1 MTHGMQPLTPDD
13 PAYAGQ
19 KHYTRSFLR
28 IYDPLVLGLFGNLVW
43 RCPTRRLVE
52 HYRTHMSSSHLDVG
66 PGTGYFLARAA
77 PPAGTRLTLLDP
89 NVDVLAH
96 ASRRLA
102 RLAPTTVQADVLK
115 PLPIRERFA
124 SVALNYVIHCLP
136 GPMEARV
143 PAIRNVAAVL
153 DAEGILF
160 GATVLGTPNCIL
172 ASPGWPC
179 ARTTDAASSTTSR
192 TRRRGFD
199 APSRRR
205 SATSRSRSPAQ
216 SRSSLP
222 RTPR

>member
-1 MTHGMQPLTPDD
+1 MQPLTPDD

-28 IYDPLVLGLFGNLVW
+28 VYDPLVLGLFGNLVW

-136 GPMEARV
+136 GPMEVRV

-160 GATVLGTPNCIL
+160 GATVLGTPEL
-172 ASPGWPC
+172 HTRFSRMAL
-179 ARTTDAASSTTSR
+179 RTNN
-192 TRRRGFD
+192 RRGIFD
-199 APSRRR
+199 NLEDSEEGLRRAIEASFR
-205 SATSRSRSPAQ
+205 DVQIEIAGSVAIFTAAHPA
-216 SRSSLP
+216 
-222 RTPR
+222 